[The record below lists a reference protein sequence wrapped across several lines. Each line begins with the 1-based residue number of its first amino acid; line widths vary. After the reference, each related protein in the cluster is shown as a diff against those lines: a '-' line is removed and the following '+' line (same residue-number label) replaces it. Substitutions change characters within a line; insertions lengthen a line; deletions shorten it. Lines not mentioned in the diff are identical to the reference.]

1 MRRGRVMGLQEYA
14 TATPVARCMNYSA
27 PIMYHTPSLLLLAP
41 ILLLT
46 ACGEPAPR
54 ALGTL
59 EWDRVTLPAPA
70 AEKIVAIEVREGQPV
85 HAGDVLLRLE
95 ASGTQ
100 AQLTAASAQQRR
112 SDAALAELK
121 AGPRRE
127 EIARARASL
136 SAAQAQQVDARAQFN
151 RMQELAK
158 QKLVAQSEVD
168 RARAA
173 ADSADA
179 QVRSASAALQELER
193 GTRREQIAQGE
204 AATQVASAQTATQ
217 RVLFDKLTLVAPRDG
232 VIDSLPYRLGD
243 QAPVGAPLVIMLAGA
258 APYARI
264 YVPQALR
271 ASVKVGQVVQVRV
284 AGSDRILPGTVR
296 MVRSDPTFTPYYA
309 LTGQDVSRLSYLAEI
324 QLDTE
329 ARDLPAGLPLQAEF
343 TP

>member
-1 MRRGRVMGLQEYA
+1 MRRGRVMRLQEYA
-14 TATPVARCMNYSA
+14 TTAPVARCMIYSA
-27 PIMYHTPSLLLLAP
+27 PIMYRPQPLLLIAL

-70 AEKIVAIEVREGQPV
+70 AERIVAIEVREGQAV

-100 AQLTAASAQQRR
+100 AQLKVASAQQRR
-112 SDAALAELK
+112 SDAALAELR

-127 EIARARASL
+127 EIVRARASL
-136 SAAQAQQVDARAQFN
+136 TAAQAQQVDARAQFN
-151 RMQELAK
+151 RMQELAR
-158 QKLVAQSEVD
+158 QRLVAQAEVD
-168 RARAA
+168 RTRAA

-179 QVRSASAALQELER
+179 QVQSARAVLQELES
-193 GTRREQIAQGE
+193 GTRSEQIAQGE
-204 AATQVASAQTATQ
+204 AATQAASAQTVAQ

-243 QAPVGAPLVIMLAGA
+243 QAPVGAPLVIMLAGE

-264 YVPQALR
+264 YVPEALR
-271 ASVKVGQVVQVRV
+271 ASVKVGQAAQVRV
-284 AGSDRILPGTVR
+284 AGSDRVWPGTVR
-296 MVRSDPTFTPYYA
+296 MIRSDATFTPYYA

-324 QLDTE
+324 QLTAE
-329 ARDLPAGLPLQAEF
+329 ARELPAGLPLQAEF
-343 TP
+343 AP

>member
-1 MRRGRVMGLQEYA
+1 MRRGRVMRWQEYA
-14 TATPVARCMNYSA
+14 TAVPAAQCMNYSA
-27 PIMYHTPSLLLLAP
+27 RIMYRIPLLLLIAP

-46 ACGEPAPR
+46 GCGEPPPR

-95 ASGTQ
+95 ASGTE
-100 AQLTAASAQQRR
+100 AQLKAASAQQRR
-112 SDAALAELK
+112 SDAALAELR

-136 SAAQAQQVDARAQFN
+136 TAAQAQQVDARAQFN

-158 QKLVAQSEVD
+158 QKLIAQSEVD
-168 RARAA
+168 RTRAA
-173 ADSADA
+173 ADSAEA
-179 QVRSASAALQELER
+179 QVQSARAALQELQR
-193 GTRREQIAQGE
+193 GTRLEQIAQGE
-204 AATQVASAQTATQ
+204 AATQAASAQTATQ
-217 RVLFDKLTLVAPRDG
+217 RVLFDKLTLAAPRDG

-243 QAPVGAPLVIMLAGA
+243 QAPVGAPLVIMLAGV

-264 YVPQALR
+264 YVPQGLR
-271 ASVKVGQVVQVRV
+271 ASVKVGQAVQVRV
-284 AGSDRILPGTVR
+284 VGSDRILPGTVR
-296 MVRSDPTFTPYYA
+296 MIRSEPTFTPYYA
-309 LTGQDVSRLSYLAEI
+309 LTGQDVSRLSYLAEV
-324 QLDTE
+324 QLNTD
-329 ARDLPAGLPLQAEF
+329 ARDLPAGLPLQVEF